1 MSAFGKHDLQFRRAY
16 EALRQEAPACRRRRR
31 LQRGIVMDMT
41 GEHTIPAPREKV
53 WEALNDADVL
63 KASVPGC
70 ETLEKVSDTEF
81 TATVM
86 AKVGPVR
93 TKFNGRVTLS
103 DIDPPNG
110 YTISGEGQGGAAGF
124 GKGGAKVTLTGA
136 NGGTV
141 LRYEAS
147 ASVGGKM
154 AQIGS
159 RVVEGVAKK
168 IGRRL
173 LLEVRGTGRPGR
185 RGGGGSGGGS
195 RRSAGDGR
203 FRGRIGHPHLGLGDR
218 PPRHR
223 RDRAVRLLV
232 AHTRDRTTPE
242 GDAVPA
248 RFTRSSR
255 AKPNARSASTGSRIL
270 FSRHHMRF
278 EYVSEFALCSGWFPT
293 TSRFPV
299 S

>member
-1 MSAFGKHDLQFRRAY
+1 
-16 EALRQEAPACRRRRR
+16 
-31 LQRGIVMDMT
+31 MDMT
-41 GEHTIPAPREKV
+41 GEYTIPAPRERV
-53 WEALNDADVL
+53 WEALNDAEVL

-86 AKVGPVR
+86 ARVGPVR

-136 NGGTV
+136 NGETV
-141 LRYEAS
+141 LRYEAN

-168 IGRRL
+168 MADDFFARFA
-173 LLEVRGTGRPGR
+173 EQVAPG
-185 RGGGGSGGGS
+185 GEAEEEAAAAAEASAETAPAPESGIPMWAWVVG
-195 RRSAGDGR
+195 
-203 FRGRIGHPHLGLGDR
+203 
-218 PPRHR
+218 
-223 RDRAVRLLV
+223 LLV
-232 AHTRDRTTPE
+232 IV
-242 GDAVPA
+242 GI
-248 RFTRSSR
+248 
-255 AKPNARSASTGSRIL
+255 GL
-270 FSRHHMRF
+270 FFFS
-278 EYVSEFALCSGWFPT
+278 
-293 TSRFPV
+293 
-299 S
+299 

>member
-1 MSAFGKHDLQFRRAY
+1 
-16 EALRQEAPACRRRRR
+16 
-31 LQRGIVMDMT
+31 MDMT
-41 GEHTIPAPREKV
+41 GEYTIPAPRGKV

-86 AKVGPVR
+86 ARVGPVR

-136 NGGTV
+136 NGETV

-168 IGRRL
+168 MADDFFARLAEQIAPGGEAEEEAAEETAEAPAMAAAPDQSGLPTWAWVIGL
-173 LLEVRGTGRPGR
+173 IVIVG
-185 RGGGGSGGGS
+185 
-195 RRSAGDGR
+195 
-203 FRGRIGHPHLGLGDR
+203 IG
-218 PPRHR
+218 
-223 RDRAVRLLV
+223 
-232 AHTRDRTTPE
+232 
-242 GDAVPA
+242 
-248 RFTRSSR
+248 
-255 AKPNARSASTGSRIL
+255 L
-270 FSRHHMRF
+270 FVFS
-278 EYVSEFALCSGWFPT
+278 
-293 TSRFPV
+293 
-299 S
+299 